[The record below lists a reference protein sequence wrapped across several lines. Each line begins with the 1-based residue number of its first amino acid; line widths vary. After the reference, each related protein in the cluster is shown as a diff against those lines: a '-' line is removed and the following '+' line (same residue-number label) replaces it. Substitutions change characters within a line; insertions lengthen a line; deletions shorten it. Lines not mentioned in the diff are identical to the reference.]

1 MKIHWIRAFVAALL
15 TEAVLVVITIPILRV
30 VSMEA
35 FVPFVGPVCFIVAF
49 PFGMWAV
56 KKAESGFVLHG
67 VLVGAIA
74 TVIYLGLV
82 LQQLGSLAPAIAVY
96 GSILFFLANALKI
109 LGCVTGAYAMGRRK
123 IRVMKMG
130 FAE

>member
-15 TEAVLVVITIPILRV
+15 VEAVLVVITIPITRV

-35 FVPFVGPVCFIVAF
+35 FVPFVGPVCFVVAF

-67 VLVGAIA
+67 VLVGVIA
-74 TVIYLGLV
+74 TLMYLGLV
-82 LQQLGSLAPAIAVY
+82 LQQLGSLAPVIALY
-96 GSILFFLANALKI
+96 GPFLFFLANALKI
-109 LGCVTGAYAMGRRK
+109 LGCVTGAYAAGRR
-123 IRVMKMG
+123 RVQGMKMG
-130 FAE
+130 FTA